1 MERVQTTQ
9 SYRKLLTSSSAVFHI
24 VALAVLIF
32 VAASFD
38 IIASCSAE
46 RMRTEIE
53 SEFDNASQHV
63 TNYELLVN
71 SGYPR
76 K

>member
-1 MERVQTTQ
+1 MERAQTTQ

-53 SEFDNASQHV
+53 SEI
-63 TNYELLVN
+63 
-71 SGYPR
+71 
-76 K
+76 